1 MSHTPF
7 PHISEVNSL
16 PPKVLDIGVGS
27 GYMLAVMAELVTDCK
42 GCEPAAAELKRSS
55 ACEFFGIDTRP
66 GLVYFARHN
75 LKSFALDGTAVHTAW
90 SDGRLK
96 LVPGDGWDG
105 LPGDAPFDII
115 HVGAAASEIPQAL
128 VEQLAPGG
136 RMLIPVGDSWE
147 SQVCVKR
154 SNELLRYGEKGG
166 ARHMGEMGVGEKD
179 SVFLSLTAPI
189 LAIYMSL
196 HRFWPYVS
204 LHPFVTQYLT
214 PPILPI
220 CRTPIFPLTYMCH
233 RLFVFGPHFL
243 FLVPATHGL
252 SHTFTWSPPSD

>member
-1 MSHTPF
+1 
-7 PHISEVNSL
+7 
-16 PPKVLDIGVGS
+16 
-27 GYMLAVMAELVTDCK
+27 MLAVMAELVTDCK
-42 GCEPAAAELKRSS
+42 GCEPADAELKRSS

-147 SQVCVKR
+147 SQVCVKKIE
-154 SNELLRYGEKGG
+154 SNCEMWGKRGCATYG
-166 ARHMGEMGVGEKD
+166 RNGVEKD
-179 SVFLSLTAPI
+179 SLVLSHTAPI

-196 HRFWPYVS
+196 HRFWPYMS

-214 PPILPI
+214 PPILHI
-220 CRTPIFPLTYMCH
+220 CHTPIFPLTYMCH
-233 RLFVFGPHFL
+233 RLFVFGPYD
-243 FLVPATHGL
+243 
-252 SHTFTWSPPSD
+252 S